1 MKRKRAAFPLEKI
14 ISGGQTGADIAALRA
29 AKGLGIA
36 TGGKVPFDY
45 DAQRASFYRLE
56 RMAPPPSRSV
66 MAEKYERRSKA
77 NVDESDGTL
86 AFRTKRTV
94 GTDKTIA
101 YALHR
106 RWYYPKYLGEK
117 DKGVVLPTSA
127 YKPVLLVDDL
137 SKTELRDEVR
147 AWVVENN
154 IRVLNVCGRRDVEV
168 EADVYD
174 AMMRVFNKS

>member
-1 MKRKRAAFPLEKI
+1 
-14 ISGGQTGADIAALRA
+14 
-29 AKGLGIA
+29 
-36 TGGKVPFDY
+36 VPFDY
-45 DAQRASFYRLE
+45 DAQRVSFYGLE
-56 RMAPPPSRSV
+56 RMAPPTSRST

-86 AFRTKRTV
+86 AFRTRRTV

-101 YALHR
+101 YALHK
-106 RWYYPKYLGEK
+106 RWYYPKYLGTK
-117 DKGVVLPTSA
+117 DKGVVLPKSA

-137 SKTELRDEVR
+137 SRKELRDEVHTWM
-147 AWVVENN
+147 AEKN

-174 AMMRVFNKS
+174 ALMRVFNNS